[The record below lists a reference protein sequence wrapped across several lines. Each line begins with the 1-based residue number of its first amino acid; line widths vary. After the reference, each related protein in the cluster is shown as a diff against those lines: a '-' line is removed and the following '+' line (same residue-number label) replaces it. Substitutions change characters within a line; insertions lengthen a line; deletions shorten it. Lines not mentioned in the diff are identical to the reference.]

1 MVADQ
6 AVLSSW
12 RSVVGSLEDDAR
24 VSARLMGFVYL
35 AQPQGLIG
43 NTLLLAVPNETTRET
58 LQGTQVAD
66 ALTDALTQEFR
77 EEILL
82 AISIDANL
90 QPPRTP
96 SSEARRSSLAGGPSG
111 AAAPDGPPA
120 REERRASEEG
130 VRGGCRFA
138 SIEMASRIS
147 SRNSWVRASVRASA
161 TWVPWSVSR
170 VVSFGTASR
179 SVLPMRPCGWAR

>member
-66 ALTDALTQEFR
+66 ALTDALTKEFR

-96 SSEARRSSLAGGPSG
+96 SSEARRSSLAGGP
-111 AAAPDGPPA
+111 AAAAVPDVELPPA
-120 REERRASEEG
+120 ATAATSRRAVAEELPG
-130 VRGGCRFA
+130 FR
-138 SIEMASRIS
+138 IEPPAD
-147 SRNSWVRASVRASA
+147 VVPAA
-161 TWVPWSVSR
+161 TAPDPEPLFVATKTDEAR
-170 VVSFGTASR
+170 RLLNGR
-179 SVLPMRPCGWAR
+179 S